1 MRSSVSREDT
11 TTLPAATRGAIP
23 GAAGVIEGPLQHE
36 EGIWVGNLVITGK
49 KWDTE
54 EKKRG
59 GRV

>member
-1 MRSSVSREDT
+1 M
-11 TTLPAATRGAIP
+11 
-23 GAAGVIEGPLQHE
+23 IEGPLQHE